1 MGSEDRDRRRHRSR
15 SRDRDRERDYR
26 RSRSREHAKRGER
39 GYIAG
44 FGGGRDKHIR
54 SRRRKPSLYWDVPP
68 PGFEHITPQQY
79 KAMQAAGQIPANAVP
94 EIPQA
99 AVPVV
104 GSTITRQARRL
115 YVGNIPFGVTEDEM
129 MEFFNQQMHLTGLA
143 QAAGSPVLACQINL
157 DKNFAFLEF
166 RSTDETTQ
174 AMAFDGIN
182 FKGQSLKI
190 RRPHDYQ
197 PMPGVNDNQAMQSP
211 PNNGV
216 ISTVVPDSPHK
227 IFIGG
232 LPNYLNEEQVK
243 ELLLSFGQLRAFNLV
258 KDAATGLSKGYAFS
272 EYVDHSITDQAI
284 AGLNGMQ
291 LGDKKL
297 IVQRA
302 SVGAKNAQNSSTA
315 AAPVMIQVPGLS
327 MVGTSGPP
335 TEVLCLLNMVT
346 PDELRDEEEYED
358 ILEDIKEECNK
369 YGVVRSVEIPR
380 PIEGVDVPG
389 CGKVFVEFNS
399 VMDCQKAQQALTG
412 RKFSDRV
419 VVTSYFDPDKY
430 HRREF

>member
-1 MGSEDRDRRRHRSR
+1 M
-15 SRDRDRERDYR
+15 
-26 RSRSREHAKRGER
+26 
-39 GYIAG
+39 
-44 FGGGRDKHIR
+44 
-54 SRRRKPSLYWDVPP
+54 
-68 PGFEHITPQQY
+68 
-79 KAMQAAGQIPANAVP
+79 
-94 EIPQA
+94 
-99 AVPVV
+99 
-104 GSTITRQARRL
+104 
-115 YVGNIPFGVTEDEM
+115 
-129 MEFFNQQMHLTGLA
+129 
-143 QAAGSPVLACQINL
+143 
-157 DKNFAFLEF
+157 
-166 RSTDETTQ
+166 
-174 AMAFDGIN
+174 
-182 FKGQSLKI
+182 
-190 RRPHDYQ
+190 
-197 PMPGVNDNQAMQSP
+197 
-211 PNNGV
+211 
-216 ISTVVPDSPHK
+216 
-227 IFIGG
+227 
-232 LPNYLNEEQVK
+232 
-243 ELLLSFGQLRAFNLV
+243 RAFNLV

-302 SVGAKNAQNSSTA
+302 SVGAKNAQSNSTT